1 MASQH
6 LRPLGQNQ
14 HGLVADSSTAPRIST
29 EDNVTT
35 YQAEPSTSS
44 PGQEVRITVPLQEA
58 PGRHTL
64 VQDIVLEFELK
75 YLADAHDV
83 ICRCGADLIREFHVY
98 ADNQLVLRVDSQYEL
113 GFMLRQQ
120 LMDKWY
126 DPRQHAVG
134 WCPPGSD
141 AATGSIVQ
149 SGFETLPAAD
159 AATYAY
165 KGSSVTGVTTS
176 PYRHRFQ
183 ISLGD
188 LFNGLFHKFDARR
201 VKSLQF
207 VIQWLATGSL
217 ESVGHSIAFDTSAGD
232 YANVSFQNVGARVY
246 RSHYFARP
254 GSLFLPTTQPLKHV
268 LYRYDPAALPIDL
281 TVAGRYEVRVNIN
294 SLFPAR
300 KHATRLYWALAPA
313 PLADSADIG
322 FAWEAAGAL
331 KTHRPWKIQVEY
343 QGQIVQKLQTGWEI
357 ERHRRSS
364 KHKRAGQTDESY
376 AHWASP
382 TDISCIDYFDFDCAN
397 REVDHGTDLL
407 TGIETSVSGA
417 AQEYVLVLSSND
429 YRPAVT
435 GSPTQLW
442 LWLESQMCLT
452 IEPGSNLSGAGA
464 KVHVY

>member
-1 MASQH
+1 MAAQH
-6 LRPLGQNQ
+6 IRPLGQNQ
-14 HGLVADSSTAPRIST
+14 HGLVADGSTAPHIPT
-29 EDNVTT
+29 EDNISV
-35 YQAEPSTSS
+35 YQAEPATSY
-44 PGQEVRITVPLQEA
+44 PGQETRITVPLQET

-64 VQDIVLEFELK
+64 VGDVVLEFECK
-75 YLADAHDV
+75 YLADARDIIV
-83 ICRCGADLIREFHVY
+83 RCGADLIRELRLVI
-98 ADNQLVLRVDSQYEL
+98 DNTEVARIDSQYEV

-149 SGFETLPAAD
+149 TGFETLPAAD
-159 AATYAY
+159 APTYAF
-165 KGSSVTGVTTS
+165 KASSVSGVTNS

-188 LFNGLFHKFDARR
+188 LFNGLFHKMDARR
-201 VKSLQF
+201 FRTVQL
-207 VIQWLATGSL
+207 VVQWLATGSL
-217 ESVGHSIAFDTSAGD
+217 ESVGHSIAFDTNAGD
-232 YANVSFQNVGARVY
+232 YANVSFQNVGCRVY

-281 TVAGRYEVRVNIN
+281 TVAGRYEVRVPLN

-300 KHATRLYWALAPA
+300 KHATRLYWSLAPA
-313 PLADSADIG
+313 ALADSADIG
-322 FAWEAAGAL
+322 FAWEASGAL
-331 KTHRPWKIQVEY
+331 KTHRPWKVQVEY
-343 QGQIVQKLQTGWEI
+343 QGMVVQRLQTGWEV
-357 ERHRRSS
+357 ERHRRNS
-364 KHKRAGQTDESY
+364 KHKRTGQTDESY
-376 AHWASP
+376 AHWAAPADVS
-382 TDISCIDYFDFDCAN
+382 TVDYFDFDCAN
-397 REVDHGTDLL
+397 REVDHGTSLL

-435 GSPTQLW
+435 GGPTQLW
-442 LWLESQMCLT
+442 LWLESQLCLHVEGGT
-452 IEPGSNLSGAGA
+452 NLGGQGA
-464 KVHVY
+464 KVSVY